1 MKLGTLCSGYDGIAL
16 ALETVPLWQSE
27 VDPHA
32 CTILAHR
39 WPGVPNLGDL
49 TAIDWAT
56 VPPVDV
62 LAAGFPCQPVSQAGL
77 RKVTNDD
84 RWLWPHIA
92 NAVRVLRPREVFLEN
107 VSGLLRPWRDDD
119 GWWNP
124 APIEEV
130 VGDLAALGYVGSWVS
145 VRASDVGAPHQRD
158 RVFIVAALADGAGT
172 RRDDRRLPGPVGGS
186 RRPGVD
192 VHAPVDARPGTP
204 ADPDRERLTGGA
216 QHDREPDQPEAD
228 DEHRRDDPDGLRLAE
243 WWEATELRRKYAP
256 AVRRWEHLTRPA
268 PHPLERSPRSFIADR
283 DGEFI
288 DRWRLNPAFSEW
300 MMGLPAGW
308 VTGCPIPTTA
318 QHKAIGNGVVPQ
330 AVAAAW
336 AHLHGEPVAPITGG
350 GTAAHPNDLGREGRE
365 PEPRG
370 DARRISRGPA
380 PDAPLLGQQRGG
392 ASRQRGAGPADDRL
406 LATPTAWIGHR
417 PTHSRGD
424 RDRWMNPDRSRELPD
439 QIAWLETD
447 HDRP

>member
-49 TAIDWAT
+49 TTVDWAT

-119 GWWNP
+119 GWWDP

-158 RVFIVAALADGAGT
+158 RVFIVASVADGAGT
-172 RRDDRRLPGPVGGS
+172 GRDSGGLPGPAD
-186 RRPGVD
+186 RP
-192 VHAPVDARPGTP
+192 R
-204 ADPDRERLTGGA
+204 
-216 QHDREPDQPEAD
+216 PEAD

-350 GTAAHPNDLGREGRE
+350 ALLPTPTTSDAKGASPNHAGTLAESVADLLPTPRCSDSNGGGHHGSGGPDLRTTVYSLHR
-365 PEPRG
+365 PRG
-370 DARRISRGPA
+370 S
-380 PDAPLLGQQRGG
+380 
-392 ASRQRGAGPADDRL
+392 
-406 LATPTAWIGHR
+406 ATDQ
-417 PTHSRGD
+417 PTHEVTG
-424 RDRWMNPDRSRELPD
+424 
-439 QIAWLETD
+439 TD
-447 HDRP
+447 G

>member
-1 MKLGTLCSGYDGIAL
+1 MAQEPGGTIDDYRARLAGHDGRESTFTPLSMLAPAL
-16 ALETVPLWQSE
+16 LPTPTV
-27 VDPHA
+27 
-32 CTILAHR
+32 
-39 WPGVPNLGDL
+39 
-49 TAIDWAT
+49 
-56 VPPVDV
+56 
-62 LAAGFPCQPVSQAGL
+62 
-77 RKVTNDD
+77 ND
-84 RWLWPHIA
+84 
-92 NAVRVLRPREVFLEN
+92 
-107 VSGLLRPWRDDD
+107 
-119 GWWNP
+119 
-124 APIEEV
+124 
-130 VGDLAALGYVGSWVS
+130 
-145 VRASDVGAPHQRD
+145 
-158 RVFIVAALADGAGT
+158 
-172 RRDDRRLPGPVGGS
+172 S
-186 RRPGVD
+186 R
-192 VHAPVDARPGTP
+192 
-204 ADPDRERLTGGA
+204 GGA

-336 AHLHGEPVAPITGG
+336 AHLHGEPVALVTGG
-350 GTAAHPNDLGREGRE
+350 ALLPTPTTSDAKGASPNHAGTLAESVADLL
-365 PEPRG
+365 PTPRCSDSNG
-370 DARRISRGPA
+370 
-380 PDAPLLGQQRGG
+380 GG
-392 ASRQRGAGPADDRL
+392 ASRQRGAGSADDRL
-406 LATPTAWIGHR
+406 LATPTAWIGQR

-424 RDRWMNPDRSRELPD
+424 PDRWMNPDRSRELPD
-439 QIAWLETD
+439 QLAWLETD

>member
-1 MKLGTLCSGYDGIAL
+1 MTDGSGPTSPTPFAYYDPERCSWRTSQGSFDLGEMMTDG
-16 ALETVPLWQSE
+16 
-27 VDPHA
+27 
-32 CTILAHR
+32 
-39 WPGVPNLGDL
+39 
-49 TAIDWAT
+49 
-56 VPPVDV
+56 
-62 LAAGFPCQPVSQAGL
+62 
-77 RKVTNDD
+77 
-84 RWLWPHIA
+84 
-92 NAVRVLRPREVFLEN
+92 
-107 VSGLLRPWRDDD
+107 
-119 GWWNP
+119 
-124 APIEEV
+124 
-130 VGDLAALGYVGSWVS
+130 
-145 VRASDVGAPHQRD
+145 
-158 RVFIVAALADGAGT
+158 GT
-172 RRDDRRLPGPVGGS
+172 RHRSRKSLATWPRSGTWDLGSASERQTWAPPTSVTGCSSLLPSPMAQEPGGTIDGYRARLAGHDGRESTFTPLSMLAPALLPTPTVNDS
-186 RRPGVD
+186 R
-192 VHAPVDARPGTP
+192 
-204 ADPDRERLTGGA
+204 GGA

-268 PHPLERSPRSFIADR
+268 PHPLERSHRSFIADR
-283 DGEFI
+283 YGEFT

-308 VTGCPIPTTA
+308 VTGCQIPTTA

-439 QIAWLETD
+439 QLAWLETD